1 MREPTLRDTTII
13 SLCLHIILFGLTL
26 LTLKKST
33 YLLLPEPYTVRLV
46 SPDRLTG
53 GSGIS
58 SRAQKIKAIKR
69 EQRKR
74 MKVKKH
80 IPPPPAKKTV
90 KKTVQPRRGISVE
103 EQINLIKAK
112 KRIEKIVKL
121 RKAVLSIQGEAEA
134 GKPDSQGKAEDHP
147 SQAVNSSG
155 GDSLLAGYH
164 ALVKERIWN
173 EWVYPSLGDR
183 EDLEC
188 IVTITIEKDGKVVV
202 KGIDRSSGNRLFDRS
217 ALRAIEKASPLP
229 PPPYRMTIGLRFTP

>member
-13 SLCLHIILFGLTL
+13 SLCLHILLFGLTL

-33 YLLLPEPYTVRLV
+33 HLLLPEPYTVRLV
-46 SPDRLTG
+46 SPERLTG

-58 SRAQKIKAIKR
+58 ARAQRIKAIKR
-69 EQRKR
+69 ERRKR
-74 MKVKKH
+74 MKVKKQ
-80 IPPPPAKKTV
+80 IPPPPVKKIVKKTV
-90 KKTVQPRRGISVE
+90 KTGISVE

-173 EWVYPSLGDR
+173 EWVYPSLGDS

-188 IVTITIEKDGKVVV
+188 IVTITIEKDGKVLV